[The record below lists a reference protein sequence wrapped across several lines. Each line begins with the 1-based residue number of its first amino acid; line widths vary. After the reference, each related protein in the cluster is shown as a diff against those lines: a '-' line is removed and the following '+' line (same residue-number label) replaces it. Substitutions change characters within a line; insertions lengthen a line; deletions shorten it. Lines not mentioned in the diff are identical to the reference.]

1 MMRKISYNYP
11 HPVLN
16 DSNDDFDEN
25 CSFNIDLENAYV
37 YGEEFVLPFSYMLV
51 CPSIENMIRNGDAV
65 VVIQFESTETSFRD
79 VVRFGATE
87 KTVEYRI
94 PRSSLG
100 SETTVK
106 GFVVSLKDVYPYQ
119 PPERN
124 IDVFENIPFRI
135 HKNDILAISN
145 DKLSVPVETYDPLAD
160 RPSIFSIRKTDRD
173 EEIEIDYRQQKI
185 TIWIN
190 KELHNV
196 YSKYYKAPENR
207 VLLSSFFAVPALED
221 VISMLK
227 TYSKL
232 ERDQEFGKYKWYQVI
247 KSRLSAEKIDL
258 DKEDSIIKIADRL
271 LPHVF
276 KSNVEEFGNMYKQ
289 YNSGEE

>member
-1 MMRKISYNYP
+1 MRKVSYNYP

-25 CSFNIDLENAYV
+25 CSFNIDLRNAYV
-37 YGEEFVLPFSYMLV
+37 YGEEFVLPFSYTLV
-51 CPSIENMIRNGDAV
+51 CPSIEDMIGSGEAEA
-65 VVIQFESTETSFRD
+65 VIQLESPETSFRD
-79 VVRFGATE
+79 VVRFGTNE
-87 KTVEYRI
+87 KSVEYRV
-94 PRSSLG
+94 PRNRLG
-100 SETTVK
+100 TETVAK
-106 GFVVSLKDVYPYQ
+106 GFVVSMRDIYPYQ

-124 IDVFENIPFRI
+124 VDVFENVPFRI

-190 KELHNV
+190 KALHAI
-196 YSKYYKAPENR
+196 YSEYYKAPENR

-227 TYSKL
+227 TYSRQ

-247 KSRLSAEKIDL
+247 KSRLSSEKIDL
-258 DKEDSIIKIADRL
+258 DKEDSIIRIANKL

-289 YNSGEE
+289 YNSGED